1 MCIVVI
7 LQIMQERVPIMITER
22 SSKTFVK
29 GYGGD
34 ILQLSNLM
42 TNVSQTLNTTKKKKK
57 EKEKN
62 FFVMVLSQLKVKLY
76 Y

>member
-42 TNVSQTLNTTKKKKK
+42 TNVSLTLNTTKKK